1 MQLSEIEVRALNGMG
16 EGDLR
21 GTGWAAVPES
31 CPPAIARKIAEHRAK
46 QIGYQAAPV
55 EMRESDARARL
66 AEIGL

>member
-1 MQLSEIEVRALNGMG
+1 MQLSEIEVRALNEMG

-31 CPPAIARKIAEHRAK
+31 CPPAIARKIAEKRAAA
-46 QIGYQAAPV
+46 IGYQAAPV
-55 EMRESDARARL
+55 ETRESQQRERL